1 MSLEGHREQ
10 ATKGV
15 GFALVTVSDS
25 RSRETDEGG
34 DRVAALLEEGGH
46 RIVERTLVRDD
57 HLDIESAIIRG
68 MQHAEVQAI
77 LLTGGTGVSERDIT
91 PEVVEEHFDKVL
103 DGFGELFRWLSYQEI
118 GPAALLSRAIAGISE
133 GKVLLSIPGSLEAID
148 LAMKKLILPEIGH
161 LVAEAQK
168 A

>member
-1 MSLEGHREQ
+1 MGLEEHKAK
-10 ATKGV
+10 ATKSV
-15 GFALVTVSDS
+15 GFALVTVSDT
-25 RSRETDEGG
+25 RNRETDEGG
-34 DRVAALLEEGGH
+34 DRIAALLEEAGH
-46 RIVERTLVRDD
+46 RIVERTLVRDN

-68 MQHAEVQAI
+68 MQQAEVQAI

-118 GPAALLSRAIAGISE
+118 GPAAILSRAVAGISE
-133 GKVLLSIPGSLEAID
+133 RKVILSIPGSPRAID
-148 LAMKKLILPEIGH
+148 LAMEKLILPEIGH
-161 LVAEAQK
+161 LVAEAHK